1 MLTVYT
7 YVQVSN
13 DNVLSI
19 PFESFDRAKD
29 YYEKQLMNFLRCKNV
44 RSITKKNDFT
54 HRIELDSL
62 NIVRIGLTESK
73 VIGSTNND
81 YPTF

>member
-1 MLTVYT
+1 MLTVFT

-13 DNVLSI
+13 DKVVSI
-19 PFESFDRAKD
+19 SFESFDDAKK
-29 YYEKQLMNFLRCKNV
+29 YYEKQLMNFLRCQNV

-54 HRIELDSL
+54 YRIELDSL
-62 NIVRIGLTESK
+62 NVVRIGLTESK
-73 VIGSTNND
+73 VISEHND